1 MPPSGPAWLSLVAL
15 LLVLALCAIVLY
27 AVARRGR
34 RD

>member
-1 MPPSGPAWLSLVAL
+1 MPPEGHAWLSLVAL
-15 LLVLALCAIVLY
+15 LLVLALCAAVLY